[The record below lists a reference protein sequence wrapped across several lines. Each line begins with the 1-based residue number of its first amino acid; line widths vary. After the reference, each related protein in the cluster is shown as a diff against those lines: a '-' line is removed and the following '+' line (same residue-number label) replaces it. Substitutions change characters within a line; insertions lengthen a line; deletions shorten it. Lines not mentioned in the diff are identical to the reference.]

1 MDKQDTRITVKYH
14 ISTSGVAFYDEEDS
28 AKIRAYMEET
38 HCSVETAIWELAA
51 VDELAGFPE
60 EIGYELKNDC
70 TYTEAQL
77 YNNHTYIRTPS
88 LGVFFVMRML

>member
-1 MDKQDTRITVKYH
+1 MDKQDTRITVRYH

-60 EIGYELKNDC
+60 EIGHDLQSDYAYAE
-70 TYTEAQL
+70 
-77 YNNHTYIRTPS
+77 
-88 LGVFFVMRML
+88 V

>member
-1 MDKQDTRITVKYH
+1 MDKQDTRITVRYH
-14 ISTSGVAFYDEEDS
+14 LSINGIAFYDEEDS

-60 EIGYELKNDC
+60 EIGYELENAY
-70 TYTEAQL
+70 TYTE
-77 YNNHTYIRTPS
+77 
-88 LGVFFVMRML
+88 V

>member
-1 MDKQDTRITVKYH
+1 MDKQDTRITVKYNLS
-14 ISTSGVAFYDEEDS
+14 INGIAFYDEEDS

-60 EIGYELKNDC
+60 EIGYELENGYN
-70 TYTEAQL
+70 YTEA
-77 YNNHTYIRTPS
+77 
-88 LGVFFVMRML
+88 